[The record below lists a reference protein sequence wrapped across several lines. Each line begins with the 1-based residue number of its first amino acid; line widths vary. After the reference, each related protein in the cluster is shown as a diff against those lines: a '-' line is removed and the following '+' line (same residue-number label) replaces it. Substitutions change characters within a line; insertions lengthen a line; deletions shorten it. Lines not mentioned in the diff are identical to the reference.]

1 MNIKGFDANAS
12 NSAWMHCLKANTL
25 QPFPHPL
32 GTIICTY
39 RRTSAKSGLSQIKRL
54 KYFRIEKNY
63 IRLVKSIQG
72 QRLGGTSKSAR
83 SDNLKNNLDISADLI
98 Y

>member
-63 IRLVKSIQG
+63 IRLVMVK
-72 QRLGGTSKSAR
+72 
-83 SDNLKNNLDISADLI
+83 
-98 Y
+98 

>member
-12 NSAWMHCLKANTL
+12 NSAWMHCLKANAL

-32 GTIICTY
+32 GTIISTY

-83 SDNLKNNLDISADLI
+83 SDNSKNNLDISADLI